1 MIVLIVVGSFLIL
14 DNLLFELL
22 VDLVKYIRKDKLD
35 VVILVLFVY
44 VCNNKI
50 INFIKVLFEVCIV

>member
-44 VCNNKI
+44 VCNSSKI
-50 INFIKVLFEVCIV
+50 Y